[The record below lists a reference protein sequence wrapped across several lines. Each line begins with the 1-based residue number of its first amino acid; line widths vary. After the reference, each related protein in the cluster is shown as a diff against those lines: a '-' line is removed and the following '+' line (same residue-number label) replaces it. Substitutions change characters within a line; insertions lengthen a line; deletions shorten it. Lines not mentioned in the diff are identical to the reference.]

1 MAILRSLLVNMGL
14 NSSQYRTELTKTQKQ
29 TKTSY
34 ADMAKS
40 AGKFGA
46 ASAAA
51 LTAAVKASA
60 DMVRT
65 QDNMARLAQMSINEY
80 NAMSFAATQY
90 GLSAEKITSISKDT
104 SEKIGEYI
112 NSKSGGL
119 QDFAD
124 AMGMSED
131 ATLKWAKS
139 VQGMA
144 GIDILEKMIGEME
157 GAGLSVEQM
166 SHALEGMGSEATNLI
181 PLLSNNSAEMDR
193 LVGKYSQFNLEMSPE
208 KIKQY
213 REAAENIDL
222 MTSKLKLMATNGLS
236 VVLDEIND
244 VSMAWGYLV
253 GKFGSAEF
261 DQNSLKGLN
270 NQLEE
275 LESTKRYIEQ
285 NIAARRGSVF
295 YSDKDA
301 AENNANLKSTE
312 SEIEKIKNQIHE
324 IKYGGKPIIDIS
336 NNVTV
341 TGKVKKPAKDHS
353 FQDEAD
359 KQARDLAKSLI
370 LQNETYDEAYRRKS
384 EILKQGNLD
393 QEEYLKAQTVL
404 DKEYAEAVLE
414 NKKTWGEIYGP
425 LDQVDMYALNI
436 SKQTDAEARALA
448 DSLKLS
454 TETLEEKYSR
464 ESAILEQGL
473 SDHQEYLEAKKMLD
487 DEYAT
492 AQREATEKA
501 AQFQYQNSMDLLS
514 YTSDM
519 FGITTNMLESAGKEQ
534 TAVYK
539 ALFLAQKAAAIP
551 SMIVATEE
559 AATKALTMGPVAGP
573 ILAASTK
580 ALGYASIGVV
590 AGQAIAGVAHGG
602 IDEIPGYG
610 KDQTWLLQGG
620 ERVVSKEQN
629 QDLKN
634 YIKNGNQPVA
644 GGNVTIQVMGNIYG
658 DEQTEK
664 IMSDAAQRGYKMMYD
679 DARSNGPVSN
689 QIRR

>member
-29 TKTSY
+29 TKTSFAEMSKSVAGY
-34 ADMAKS
+34 AS
-40 AGKFGA
+40 AG
-46 ASAAA
+46 AAA
-51 LTAAVKASA
+51 LSASVVA
-60 DMVRT
+60 TSTMVRN
-65 QDNMARLAQMSINEY
+65 QQNMARISNMTVQEY
-80 NAMSFAATQY
+80 NAMSFAAGQY
-90 GLSAEKITSISKDT
+90 GLTAESIANVSKDAI
-104 SEKIGEYI
+104 EKVGEYI
-112 NSKSGGL
+112 NTGGGGL

-124 AMGMSED
+124 AMNMTKQE
-131 ATLKWAKS
+131 TLEWARS
-139 VQGMA
+139 VQGMS
-144 GIDILEKMIGEME
+144 GIDIFKKMIAEME
-157 GAGLSVEQM
+157 AAELSAGQM
-166 SHALEGMGSEATNLI
+166 SNALESLGSDTTNLI
-181 PLLSNNSAEMDR
+181 PLFENNGKEVER
-193 LVGKYSQFNLEMSPE
+193 LTGKYKEFNQELSPE
-208 KIKQY
+208 QVANY
-213 REAAENIDL
+213 RKTAENIDL
-222 MTSKLKLMATNGLS
+222 MTVSIKQMTATALEPAIKEVYEFMKTWETMGDRRASYGLRTEIDALAKESRELREKINAGTGWFYDEDDLAEDKERLDAILVEYNQKTDELRKLREKNQPTFGDLYGGQ
-236 VVLDEIND
+236 DEII
-244 VSMAWGYLV
+244 
-253 GKFGSAEF
+253 FP
-261 DQNSLKGLN
+261 
-270 NQLEE
+270 
-275 LESTKRYIEQ
+275 STKSIHKTAFET
-285 NIAARRGSVF
+285 
-295 YSDKDA
+295 D
-301 AENNANLKSTE
+301 NN
-312 SEIEKIKNQIHE
+312 
-324 IKYGGKPIIDIS
+324 
-336 NNVTV
+336 
-341 TGKVKKPAKDHS
+341 
-353 FQDEAD
+353 
-359 KQARDLAKSLI
+359 
-370 LQNETYDEAYRRKS
+370 
-384 EILKQGNLD
+384 
-393 QEEYLKAQTVL
+393 KAQT
-404 DKEYAEAVLE
+404 
-414 NKKTWGEIYGP
+414 WGDIYGGT
-425 LDQVDMYALNI
+425 DSVDTYLLNL
-436 SKQTDAEARALA
+436 SKQQDAEAQALA

-454 TETLEEKYSR
+454 TETLEEKYER
-464 ESAILEQGL
+464 ENAILEQGL

-487 DEYAT
+487 DEYAE

-514 YTSDM
+514 YTSNM
-519 FGITTNMLESAGKEQ
+519 FGITTDMLESAGKEQ

-634 YIKNGNQPVA
+634 YMKNGNQPAA

>member
-29 TKTSY
+29 TKTSFAEMSKSVAGY
-34 ADMAKS
+34 AS
-40 AGKFGA
+40 AGTAVLA
-46 ASAAA
+46 AS
-51 LTAAVKASA
+51 VSA
-60 DMVRT
+60 TSTMVRN
-65 QDNMARLAQMSINEY
+65 QQNMARISNMTINEY
-80 NAMSFAATQY
+80 NAMSYAAGQY
-90 GLSAEKITSISKDT
+90 NLTAESVADVSKDAI
-104 SEKIGEYI
+104 EKVGEYI
-112 NSKSGGL
+112 NTGGGGL
-119 QDFAD
+119 QGFAD
-124 AMGMSED
+124 AMNMTKQE
-131 ATLKWAKS
+131 TLEWARS
-139 VQGMA
+139 VEGLSGLQ
-144 GIDILEKMIGEME
+144 IFQKMISEME
-157 GAGLSVEQM
+157 SAGLSAGQM
-166 SHALEGMGSEATNLI
+166 SNALESLGSDTTNLI
-181 PLLSNNSAEMDR
+181 PLLSNNGEEVER
-193 LVGKYSQFNLEMSPE
+193 LTAKYKEFNKELSPE
-208 KIKQY
+208 QVENY
-213 REAAENIDL
+213 RKTAENIDL
-222 MTSKLKLMATNGLS
+222 MTASIKTMTAQALEPAIKEVYEFMQAFEEMGNRRKSYGLRTEIDALVQESRELKEKINGGTGWFYDGEDLAEDKAR
-236 VVLDEIND
+236 LDEI
-244 VSMAWGYLV
+244 LV
-253 GKFGSAEF
+253 EY
-261 DQNSLKGLN
+261 
-270 NQLEE
+270 NQKTDE
-275 LESTKRYIEQ
+275 LRQLREQ
-285 NIAARRGSVF
+285 NQPTFGDLPRGQDQITLPSTQSIHKTSF
-295 YSDKDA
+295 ET
-301 AENNANLKSTE
+301 EN
-312 SEIEKIKNQIHE
+312 
-324 IKYGGKPIIDIS
+324 D
-336 NNVTV
+336 
-341 TGKVKKPAKDHS
+341 
-353 FQDEAD
+353 
-359 KQARDLAKSLI
+359 
-370 LQNETYDEAYRRKS
+370 
-384 EILKQGNLD
+384 
-393 QEEYLKAQTVL
+393 KAQT
-404 DKEYAEAVLE
+404 
-414 NKKTWGEIYGP
+414 WGDIYGGT
-425 LDQVDMYALNI
+425 DSVDTYLLNLA
-436 SKQTDAEARALA
+436 KQQDAEAQALA

-454 TETLEEKYSR
+454 TETLEEKYER

-519 FGITTNMLESAGKEQ
+519 FSITTDMLESAGKEQ
-534 TAVYK
+534 SAVYK

-602 IDEIPGYG
+602 IEEIPGYG

-634 YIKNGNQPVA
+634 YMKNGNQPVA

>member
-29 TKTSY
+29 TKTSFAEMSKSVAGY
-34 ADMAKS
+34 AT
-40 AGKFGA
+40 AG
-46 ASAAA
+46 AAA
-51 LTAAVKASA
+51 LSASVVA
-60 DMVRT
+60 TSTMVRN
-65 QDNMARLAQMSINEY
+65 QQNMARISNMTVQEY
-80 NAMSFAATQY
+80 NAMSFAAGQY
-90 GLSAEKITSISKDT
+90 GLAAESIADVSKDAI
-104 SEKIGEYI
+104 EKVGEYI
-112 NSKSGGL
+112 NTGGGGL

-124 AMGMSED
+124 AMNMTKQE
-131 ATLKWAKS
+131 TLDWARS
-139 VQGMA
+139 VQGMS
-144 GIDILEKMIGEME
+144 GTDIFKKMIAEME
-157 GAGLSVEQM
+157 EAGLSAAQM
-166 SHALEGMGSEATNLI
+166 SNALESLGSDTTNLI
-181 PLLSNNSAEMDR
+181 PLFENNGKEVER
-193 LVGKYSQFNLEMSPE
+193 LTGKYNEFNQELSPE
-208 KIKQY
+208 QVANY
-213 REAAENIDL
+213 RKTAENIDL
-222 MTSKLKLMATNGLS
+222 MTASIKTMTAQALEPAIKE
-236 VVLDEIND
+236 V
-244 VSMAWGYLV
+244 Y
-253 GKFGSAEF
+253 EF
-261 DQNSLKGLN
+261 M
-270 NQLEE
+270 
-275 LESTKRYIEQ
+275 T
-285 NIAARRGSVF
+285 AF
-295 YSDKDA
+295 
-301 AENNANLKSTE
+301 
-312 SEIEKIKNQIHE
+312 EKI
-324 IKYGGKPIIDIS
+324 GD
-336 NNVTV
+336 
-341 TGKVKKPAKDHS
+341 
-353 FQDEAD
+353 
-359 KQARDLAKSLI
+359 
-370 LQNETYDEAYRRKS
+370 RRKS
-384 EILKQGNLD
+384 YGLRTEIDALAKESRELKEKVNAGTGWFYDDEDLAEDKARLD
-393 QEEYLKAQTVL
+393 AILVEYNQKTDELRQLREKDQKTFGDL
-404 DKEYAEAVLE
+404 YGGQDQIIFPSTSSTHKTSFETETNKE
-414 NKKTWGEIYGP
+414 KTWGDIYGGT
-425 LDQVDMYALNI
+425 DTVDTYLLNL
-436 SKQTDAEARALA
+436 SKQQDAEAQVLA

-454 TETLEEKYSR
+454 TETLEEKYDR

-487 DEYAT
+487 DEYAD

-534 TAVYK
+534 SAVYK

-634 YIKNGNQPVA
+634 YMKGGAQQPA

-664 IMSDAAQRGYKMMYD
+664 IMSESAQRGYKMVYD
-679 DARSNGPVSN
+679 DVRSNGPVSN